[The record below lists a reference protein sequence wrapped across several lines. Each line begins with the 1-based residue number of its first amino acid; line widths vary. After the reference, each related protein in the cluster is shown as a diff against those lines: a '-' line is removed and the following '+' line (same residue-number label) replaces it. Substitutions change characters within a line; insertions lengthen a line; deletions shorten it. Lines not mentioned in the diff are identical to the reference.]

1 MRILDKRFRNCI
13 CPNIRNGIDCMQKPE
28 NQNMIMIRRAKSLE
42 RRIR

>member
-13 CPNIRNGIDCMQKPE
+13 CPNIRNRIDFMQKPE
-28 NQNMIMIRRAKSLE
+28 NQNMIMIRKAKSLE

>member
-13 CPNIRNGIDCMQKPE
+13 CPNIANGIDYMQKPE
-28 NQNMIMIRRAKSLE
+28 NQTMIMIRRAKSPE